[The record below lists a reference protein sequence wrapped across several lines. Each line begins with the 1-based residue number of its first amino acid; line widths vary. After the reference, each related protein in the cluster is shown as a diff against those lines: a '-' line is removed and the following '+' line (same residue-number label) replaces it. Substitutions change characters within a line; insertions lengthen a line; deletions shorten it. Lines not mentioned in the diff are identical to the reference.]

1 VLKVKPKIASAVL
14 ERVYF
19 LFKTSKMTY
28 RGKTMM
34 VDLKSSNVN
43 LYDEIISVKTAER
56 HESVLVQIYKEATS
70 TTENSYVYD
79 ELLA

>member
-1 VLKVKPKIASAVL
+1 
-14 ERVYF
+14 
-19 LFKTSKMTY
+19 MTY

-43 LYDEIISVKTAER
+43 LYDEIIPVKTAER

-70 TTENSYVYD
+70 SLENT
-79 ELLA
+79 